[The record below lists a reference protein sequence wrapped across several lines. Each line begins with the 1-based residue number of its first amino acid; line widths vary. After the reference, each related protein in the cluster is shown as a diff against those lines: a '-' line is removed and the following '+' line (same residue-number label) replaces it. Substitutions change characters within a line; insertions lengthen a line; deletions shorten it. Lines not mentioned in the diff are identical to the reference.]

1 MDDKI
6 KIAKQSEKGKL
17 DFPSSL
23 QVLKNTG
30 GRVIGY
36 TYKNKNT

>member
-6 KIAKQSEKGKL
+6 RRAKQREKGKL

-30 GRVIGY
+30 GRVIG
-36 TYKNKNT
+36 